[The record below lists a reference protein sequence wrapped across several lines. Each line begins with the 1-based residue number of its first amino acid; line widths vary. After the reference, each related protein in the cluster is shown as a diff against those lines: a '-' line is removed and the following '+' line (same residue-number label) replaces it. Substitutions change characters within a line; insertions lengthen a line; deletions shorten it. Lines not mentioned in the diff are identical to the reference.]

1 MAGRAA
7 RWGSHGGERLLTMP
21 SAMPKKTKIRPHA
34 KSWGSRLVNIGKA
47 AHINAAGGL
56 GEWNEGHRLLE
67 SLRTQIE

>member
-1 MAGRAA
+1 
-7 RWGSHGGERLLTMP
+7 MP